1 MGSATAFHL
10 ARRGVSVLGLEQ
22 YAIGHDRGSLH
33 GLSRI
38 IRLAY
43 HEHPD
48 YVPLLRRAYTLW
60 RELEAAEDV
69 ALFETTGSL
78 EVGTPDGSLIA
89 GTLAASDEHGLAHEL
104 LGPGDLVDRFPAYRP
119 REDWVAVFQPDAGFL
134 RPEASVAAHAAAAR
148 GAGAELRE
156 GITVLNWS
164 ATGEGVVVE
173 TTAGTYSADRL
184 VLAPGAWASQLF
196 GLPPTLFQATRQ
208 VVAWFQP
215 TAPELY
221 SRERFPV
228 FIVQEDGINHYGFPP
243 VDGAGFK
250 IGRMHHPGQ
259 PVSNPAELDRVA
271 GEAEVGVLRSFVER
285 VFPGAAGPL
294 LDAQACL
301 FTNTPDSRFVID
313 LHPDASNVVVVSACS
328 GHGFKFAPVIGEI
341 AADLALDGHT
351 DHPIDFLALDRLLPE
366 AA

>member
-1 MGSATAFHL
+1 MGSAAAFHL
-10 ARRGVSVLGLEQ
+10 AKRGVSVLGLEQ

-60 RELEAAEDV
+60 RELEASQNV
-69 ALFETTGSL
+69 ALFETTGSV
-78 EVGTPDGSLIA
+78 EVGTPDSSLVA
-89 GTLAASDEHGLAHEL
+89 GTLAACAEHDLAFEL
-104 LGPGDLVDRFPAYRP
+104 LGPGDLAERFPAYHP
-119 REDWVAVFQPDAGFL
+119 REDWVGIFQPDAGFL
-134 RPEASVAAHAAAAR
+134 RPEASVAAHAASAR
-148 GAGAELRE
+148 AAGAELRE
-156 GITVLNWS
+156 GVTVLSWS
-164 ATGEGVVVE
+164 TDAEGVRVE
-173 TTAGTYSADRL
+173 TSDGAVEADRL
-184 VLAPGAWASQLF
+184 VLAPGAWASRLF
-196 GLPPTLFQATRQ
+196 GLPGELFQAARQ

-215 TAPELY
+215 TMPELF
-221 SRERFPV
+221 EPARFPV

-259 PVSNPAELDRVA
+259 PVSDPADLDRVA
-271 GEAEVGVLRSFVER
+271 ADTEVAVLRSFVER
-285 VFPGAAGPL
+285 VFPQAAGPV

-313 LHPDASNVVVVSACS
+313 LHPDAPNVTVISACS

-341 AADLALDGHT
+341 AADLALDGRT
-351 DHPIDFLALDRLLPE
+351 DHPIGFLSLDRLLQE